1 MKNHINY
8 KSSTNEGSKSV
19 NTFGVN
25 QVLKIHSGSSICSS
39 KSLNSL
45 ISGSND
51 KKKLVQVKVG
61 KEEQGKDADT
71 RGVGSEVEDVQSS
84 SKSLFANSMS

>member
-25 QVLKIHSGSSICSS
+25 QVLKLHSGSSICSS

-61 KEEQGKDADT
+61 KDANS
-71 RGVGSEVEDVQSS
+71 GVGSEVEDGQSS

>member
-61 KEEQGKDADT
+61 KDANT

>member
-19 NTFGVN
+19 NTFEVN
-25 QVLKIHSGSSICSS
+25 QVLKLHSGSSICSS

-61 KEEQGKDADT
+61 KDANS
-71 RGVGSEVEDVQSS
+71 GVGSEVEDGQSS

>member
-25 QVLKIHSGSSICSS
+25 QVLKLHSGSSICSS

-61 KEEQGKDADT
+61 KDANS
-71 RGVGSEVEDVQSS
+71 GVGSEVEDVQSS